1 MTEDRIIAIASTRH
15 WQEVG
20 VCFGKWLEENLQKS
34 GLHEA
39 EGRSGGYAPPQLQ
52 FMVANKVAKGL
63 QLAVRAKLAKGA
75 YDDIWLEL
83 SGVIH

>member
-15 WQEVG
+15 CQKVG
-20 VCFGKWLEENLQKS
+20 VCFGNLLEENLRKS

-52 FMVANKVAKGL
+52 FMVAKGL
-63 QLAVRAKLAKGA
+63 QLAVRAKLAKGE

>member
-1 MTEDRIIAIASTRH
+1 MTVFCDGKTRHTHILRKAYVSMTEDRIIAIASTRH

-52 FMVANKVAKGL
+52 FMVANKVA
-63 QLAVRAKLAKGA
+63 R
-75 YDDIWLEL
+75 DC
-83 SGVIH
+83 S